1 MDGGGGGGGGDEPR
15 STDAPTDGTRTRCS
29 LRTQGNLEQE
39 ALEDRKGDGF
49 RSPDPAFV
57 PASAKR
63 ARSPSS
69 GRADPHCKRK
79 FPLKKKKKKQVK
91 GPLVL
96 CSAVGAEGTH
106 LHVFS
111 GAGPRGA
118 FPYRVLCHKASS
130 IRITTP
136 LLGCEKTRRENLWP
150 LFLMEW
156 KRRST

>member
-1 MDGGGGGGGGDEPR
+1 MLLPKSILTTINRNHRNKSIMQFPYGGEVDGGGGGGGGDEPR

-79 FPLKKKKKKQVK
+79 FPLKKKKKKSE
-91 GPLVL
+91 GSPGALFCGGGGGNSPPCLLRRRPSRCFPLQ
-96 CSAVGAEGTH
+96 S
-106 LHVFS
+106 
-111 GAGPRGA
+111 
-118 FPYRVLCHKASS
+118 
-130 IRITTP
+130 P
-136 LLGCEKTRRENLWP
+136 LSQGE
-150 LFLMEW
+150 FD
-156 KRRST
+156 